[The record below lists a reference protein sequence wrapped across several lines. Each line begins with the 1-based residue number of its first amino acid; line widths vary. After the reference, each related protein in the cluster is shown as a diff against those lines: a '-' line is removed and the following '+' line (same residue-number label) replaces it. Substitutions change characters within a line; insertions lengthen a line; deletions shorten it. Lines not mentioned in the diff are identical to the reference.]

1 VGPKDSIP
9 NNAKENRGEP
19 ASYRHVAGVLRITGS
34 CSLKDALALV
44 EVRVLDHF
52 IVSAEGSVSLAER
65 GLV

>member
-9 NNAKENRGEP
+9 SNAKENRGEP

-44 EVRVLDHF
+44 DVRVLDHI
-52 IVSAEGSVSLAER
+52 IVGDGEGTSLAER
-65 GLV
+65 GLI